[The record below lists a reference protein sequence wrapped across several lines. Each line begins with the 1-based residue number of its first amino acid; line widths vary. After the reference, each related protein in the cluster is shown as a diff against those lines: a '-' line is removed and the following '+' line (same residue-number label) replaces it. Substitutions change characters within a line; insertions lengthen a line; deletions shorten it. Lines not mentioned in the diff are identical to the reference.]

1 MTCGILL
8 TLIGLVFS
16 AFCFMNAVLNPW
28 TYHGVGGLLGALLGS
43 QTLIPFIVALVVMI
57 FGLAICFWIAFKNK
71 IRRNGEKYMK
81 KTMLALCVAAVLVL
95 AACGG
100 GAATVSTSA
109 SASTSASTSVPASA
123 SAAVSAAADAARVE
137 PLPETLHEGVWNNAT
152 FAASFDAA
160 GISTQDG
167 AASLYLT
174 IYNHELFDMVDVST
188 LKAGDTLVLNGEDI
202 LVEAVEQTGTGMV
215 VINGGLD
222 TGGCDLVTDDDTVYY
237 EGLLDGR
244 KSQHV
249 VGEATFPLSAEFRFI
264 DNADWENPNQVY
276 TAEAFLALEDMSGF
290 TQDNTLV
297 TVADGEIVEITR
309 SFTP

>member
-1 MTCGILL
+1 
-8 TLIGLVFS
+8 
-16 AFCFMNAVLNPW
+16 
-28 TYHGVGGLLGALLGS
+28 
-43 QTLIPFIVALVVMI
+43 
-57 FGLAICFWIAFKNK
+57 
-71 IRRNGEKYMK
+71 MK
-81 KTMLALCVAAVLVL
+81 KTMLALCIAAVLAL

-100 GAATVSTSA
+100 SVT
-109 SASTSASTSVPASA
+109 ASTSAPVSTPAPASA
-123 SAAVSAAADAARVE
+123 AISAAAAAARVE
-137 PLPETLHEGVWNNAT
+137 PLPETLREGVWNNAA

-160 GISTQDG
+160 DIRTQDG
-167 AASLYLT
+167 AAGLHLT
-174 IYNHELFDMVDVST
+174 IYNHELFDMVDVSL

-202 LVEAVEQTGTGMV
+202 LVETVERTDTGMV

-222 TGGCDLVTDDDTVYY
+222 AGGCDLVTDDDTVYY

-244 KSQHV
+244 KSHHV
-249 VGEATFPLSAEFRFI
+249 IGEATFPLSAEFRFT